1 MCQDEE
7 AGSGDCRRAAF
18 EAQLLP
24 CNAAKLS
31 LPILLAG
38 YGGIHFVT
46 ESGVILQNEDGVY
59 DLLSTV
65 PQYCCHLHGNMNHVV
80 IRTVR
85 NCIHRSLD
93 TTT

>member
-46 ESGVILQNEDGVY
+46 ESGVILQNEDG
-59 DLLSTV
+59 STIYFQRC
-65 PQYCCHLHGNMNHVV
+65 PNIAAICTE
-80 IRTVR
+80 I
-85 NCIHRSLD
+85 
-93 TTT
+93 